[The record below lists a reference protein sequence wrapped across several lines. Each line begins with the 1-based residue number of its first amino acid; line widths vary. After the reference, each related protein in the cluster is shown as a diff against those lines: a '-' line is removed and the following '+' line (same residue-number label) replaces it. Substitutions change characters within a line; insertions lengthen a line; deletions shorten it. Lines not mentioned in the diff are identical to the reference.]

1 MLSLEPQVSKNTEP
15 DGSETEMPPR
25 SKIQPQQ
32 ARYIV
37 PTSFVGNDTQCLL
50 RDAPNP
56 PNLSREKCIEK
67 STLIVPKLELVKQ
80 AGKQYAETG
89 GIDENCLRRY
99 ARR

>member
-25 SKIQPQQ
+25 DKIQPQQ

-37 PTSFVGNDTQCLL
+37 PTSFVRNDIQCLL

-56 PNLSREKCIEK
+56 PNNPLYGAWIDVTSARVYNKNISRNIEEWEEKE
-67 STLIVPKLELVKQ
+67 SL
-80 AGKQYAETG
+80 
-89 GIDENCLRRY
+89 
-99 ARR
+99 

>member
-25 SKIQPQQ
+25 DKIQPQQ

-37 PTSFVGNDTQCLL
+37 PTRFVRNDIQCLL

-56 PNLSREKCIEK
+56 PNLSRKNASNNPLYGAWIDVTSARVYNKNISRNIEEWEEKE
-67 STLIVPKLELVKQ
+67 SL
-80 AGKQYAETG
+80 
-89 GIDENCLRRY
+89 
-99 ARR
+99 